1 MRTAVSFVVRLV
13 ITAVALGVATAV
25 LSGVSIDTNSAAKR
39 VGTLIAVA
47 AIFGIVNAI
56 LKPIAKVIGCLG
68 YVLTLGLL
76 ALVVNGFLFWLSGKI
91 ASHIGLPFSV
101 HGVWTSI
108 LGALIV
114 GVISWLLGV
123 VIPEPKPKGR

>member
-1 MRTAVSFVVRLV
+1 MRTAVSFLIRLV
-13 ITAVALGVATAV
+13 ISAVALGVATAI
-25 LSGVSIDTNSAAKR
+25 LSGVSIDTTSTAKR
-39 VGTLIAVA
+39 IGTLLAVA
-47 AIFGIVNAI
+47 VIFGIINAI
-56 LKPIAKVIGCLG
+56 LKPIAKAIGCLG

-91 ASHIGLPFSV
+91 ASHVGLPFTV

-114 GVISWLLGV
+114 GIVSWLLGI
-123 VIPEPKPKGR
+123 VIPDVKKR